1 METKTCNESRV
12 VKTSRIFPSDV
23 NDHNTLFGGKLMSDI
38 DMTASISATR
48 HCRKAV
54 VTASTDSVD
63 FLAPISPE
71 DSVCLESYVS
81 WTGNS
86 SMEVF
91 VKVTAENLM
100 TGERKIAATAFL
112 TFVAMDESGKPTR
125 VPKVIPETAE
135 EKKLNETAV
144 FRADKRKENRKHEPS
159 STNAHVISVIRIHRC
174 AD

>member
-1 METKTCNESRV
+1 MIMETKTCNESRV
-12 VKTSRIFPSDV
+12 VKTNRIFPSDV

-48 HCRKAV
+48 HSRKAV

-100 TGERKIAATAFL
+100 TGDRRIAATAFL
-112 TFVAMDESGKPTR
+112 TFVAMDESGKPSR
-125 VPKVIPETAE
+125 VPKVIPETEE
-135 EKKLNETAV
+135 EKKLNETAG
-144 FRADKRKENRKHEPS
+144 FRADKRKEHRKQSKELAAFF
-159 STNAHVISVIRIHRC
+159 STNRPWER
-174 AD
+174 